1 MRDRRTDG
9 RTGGRMNGRMSSFI
23 ELHFW
28 RRRRAF
34 GARTQHKIWHK
45 TNFMNKLRKKAYLI
59 ICQNSFKSGIDFCN
73 GLNHSG
79 LNIRSSPICNLL
91 IVQTTQ
97 VLMLARVL
105 PHDTAYWYVFLGN
118 LLDFEIWM
126 DLYVCMCTCEVVY
139 LYNNIQRV
147 FGRRTDVDGRARE
160 ASPRDTMAHIR
171 NMLRTA
177 RNHYIVDNP
186 TLFQGWCRY
195 STC

>member
-45 TNFMNKLRKKAYLI
+45 TNF
-59 ICQNSFKSGIDFCN
+59 
-73 GLNHSG
+73 
-79 LNIRSSPICNLL
+79 CNLL
-91 IVQTTQ
+91 IVQTTP

-118 LLDFEIWM
+118 LLDFDIWM

-147 FGRRTDVDGRARE
+147 FGRRTDVGGRARE